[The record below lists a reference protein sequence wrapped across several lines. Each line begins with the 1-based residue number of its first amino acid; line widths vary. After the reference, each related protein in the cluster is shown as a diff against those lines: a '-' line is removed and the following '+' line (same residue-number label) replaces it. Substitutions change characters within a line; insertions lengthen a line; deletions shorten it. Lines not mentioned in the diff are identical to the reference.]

1 VVWNDVR
8 LVSLAV
14 LYGAAMRLDNPGKY
28 QGIDIGGSC
37 SQQNS
42 RAGIERC
49 AGRQD
54 VIDKHHPLAVDLM
67 APVGPDTKCTLHVD
81 GAFGWVSPTCWRVA
95 RARRSA

>member
-1 VVWNDVR
+1 MVWNDVR

-28 QGIDIGGSC
+28 QGIDIVGSC

-42 RAGIERC
+42 RAGVERS

-67 APVGPDTKCTLHVD
+67 EPVGWTRNAPCTLT
-81 GAFGWVSPTCWRVA
+81 ARSAWVSPTCWRVE
-95 RARRSA
+95 RTRRSA